1 MAIWNKPNDI
11 TLQLASQL
19 QFQQGY
25 VFDTHRKCI
34 KGVDL
39 ASNWEI
45 KATPLYCTSQLSFI
59 WEKYVALKMV
69 WQTECMG
76 FG

>member
-25 VFDTHRKCI
+25 VFDTHTKCI

-39 ASNWEI
+39 ASN
-45 KATPLYCTSQLSFI
+45 
-59 WEKYVALKMV
+59 
-69 WQTECMG
+69 
-76 FG
+76 